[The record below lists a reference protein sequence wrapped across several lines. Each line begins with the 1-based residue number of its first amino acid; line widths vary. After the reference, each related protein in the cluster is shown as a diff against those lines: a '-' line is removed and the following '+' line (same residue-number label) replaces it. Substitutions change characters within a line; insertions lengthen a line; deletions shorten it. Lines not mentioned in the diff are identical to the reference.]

1 MAEKGFLDHPDLIN
15 RLEQLGMQID
25 DKTKAETE
33 LRRLGYHRTSG
44 YRYPFRK
51 LREPLTDELM
61 RRREFRHDEFE
72 AGSRFEDSIALADFD
87 TKLRAV
93 ILTGIF
99 DLEVRL
105 RTAIAHVIAKKNP
118 KGHLEISCLD
128 STKCYELTSSRDEI
142 TKFEAWKAQ
151 YESAKKSKNNDDFI
165 AHHTLVYKTEI
176 PVWAA
181 LEIVSFGTL
190 IHFYLLM
197 KVEDQNDVARKFGV
211 RQGTKFGS
219 WLLAIMDLRN
229 DCAHGARVF
238 NKSMK
243 RNVSV
248 HSNSYFKKYLKHIDK
263 ELPADKIYMPCVLL
277 AHMLRCHESGTNWH
291 NTFKTQVKKLPQIYL
306 KELSEPLITAERNMG
321 FPSNWQ
327 ELEIW
332 NN

>member
-1 MAEKGFLDHPDLIN
+1 MAEKEFLDHPELIN

-25 DKTKAETE
+25 DKAKAESE
-33 LRRLGYHRTSG
+33 LRRLGYHRTAG

-51 LREPLTDELM
+51 LKDPLTPEDKE
-61 RRREFRHDEFE
+61 RREFRHDEFE
-72 AGSRFEDSIALADFD
+72 AGSKFEDSIALADFD

-93 ILTGIF
+93 ILTGIL

-105 RTAIAHVIAKKNP
+105 RTAIAHVIARRDT
-118 KGHLEISCLD
+118 KGHLDVSCLNEAECNKSISLQD
-128 STKCYELTSSRDEI
+128 KT
-142 TKFEAWKAQ
+142 TKFEAWKIQ
-151 YESAKKSKNNDDFI
+151 YDAAKKSKLHDDFI
-165 AHHTLVYKTEI
+165 AHHILVHKTEI

-197 KVEDQNDVARKFGV
+197 KTEDQNEVARKFGV

-219 WLLAIMDLRN
+219 WLLSIMDLRN

-248 HSNSYFKKYLKHIDK
+248 HPNSYFKKYLKHIDK
-263 ELPADKIYMPCVLL
+263 EIPADKIYMPCVLL
-277 AHMLRCHESGTNWH
+277 THMLRCHESGTNWH
-291 NTFKTQVKKLPQIYL
+291 NTFKTQVTKIPQIHL
-306 KELSEPLITAERNMG
+306 QGASGPLITAERNMG
-321 FPSNWQ
+321 FPHNWQ
-327 ELEIW
+327 NLEIW